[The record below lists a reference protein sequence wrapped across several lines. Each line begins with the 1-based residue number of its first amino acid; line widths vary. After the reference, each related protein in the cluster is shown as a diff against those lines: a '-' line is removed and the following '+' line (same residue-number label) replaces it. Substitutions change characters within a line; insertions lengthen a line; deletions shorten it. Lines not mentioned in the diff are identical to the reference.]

1 MRPRNGFS
9 DMDWDK
15 LKVFHAAAEAGSFT
29 HAGEQLGLSQSA
41 VSRQV
46 SALEQELSV
55 SLFHR
60 HARGLILTEQGDLL
74 FRTAHD
80 VFMQL
85 QAARAKLTDSRERPS
100 GELKVT
106 TTPGVGIH
114 WLIPRLGEFTQ
125 LYPDIRVQ
133 LMVTDEEL
141 DLSMREA
148 DVAIRVRKPTQPDL
162 IQRKLF
168 SIGYHAYCSPEYIKR
183 MGTPR
188 TLEDLDNHRLIVL
201 SDLHAPGASAE
212 PLLADRGRPQ
222 RQRSARSLFQGE
234 PRARSRACVPA
245 GPRRRSATGL
255 SGGGTARTCA
265 AVRGE
270 GFDPDRHLLRLSGR
284 AEVRGARASI
294 PRFHRE
300 QSATLVSERVIGCVL
315 RTSDMRAACL
325 LRMSRVGHSG
335 FQAERPKLRI
345 VPLLLQL

>member
-1 MRPRNGFS
+1 MARTRDGFT

-100 GELKVT
+100 GDLKIQ
-106 TTPGVGIH
+106 TPPALGIN
-114 WLIPRLGEFTQ
+114 WLIPRLGEFTA
-125 LYPDIRVQ
+125 LYPDIRITLIVS
-133 LMVTDEEL
+133 DEDL

-148 DVAIRVRKPTQPDL
+148 DVAIRTRKPTQPDL

-168 SIGYHAYCSPEYIKR
+168 SIGFHAYCSPEYIKR
-183 MGTPR
+183 FGTPR
-188 TLEDLDNHRLIVL
+188 TLDELDAHRIIMLKRFTG
-201 SDLHAPGASAE
+201 SGASCE
-212 PLLADRGRPQ
+212 PQLADRCRPQ
-222 RQRSARSLFQGE
+222 RLRAPRGPTSRSTTSSGWCG
-234 PRARSRACVPA
+234 RASRVSASRRCPTIWSRKIIGWCSCSAKPIRSRST
-245 GPRRRSATGL
+245 RIL
-255 SGGGTARTCA
+255 
-265 AVRGE
+265 
-270 GFDPDRHLLRLSGR
+270 
-284 AEVRGARASI
+284 SI
-294 PRFHRE
+294 PK
-300 QSATLVSERVIGCVL
+300 S
-315 RTSDMRAACL
+315 
-325 LRMSRVGHSG
+325 
-335 FQAERPKLRI
+335 
-345 VPLLLQL
+345 

>member
-1 MRPRNGFS
+1 MARSHDGLT

-106 TTPGVGIH
+106 TSPGLGIN
-114 WLIPRLGEFTQ
+114 WLIPRLTEFTS
-125 LYPDIRVQ
+125 LYPEIR
-133 LMVTDEEL
+133 LALTLTDEEL

-148 DVAIRVRKPTQPDL
+148 DVALRTRKPTQPDL

-168 SIGYHAYCSPEYIKR
+168 SIGFHAYCSPDYAKKF
-183 MGTPR
+183 GTPR

-201 SDLHAPGASAE
+201 NAQNVPPHLQNRNWLIEA
-212 PLLADRGRPQ
+212 GRN
-222 RQRSARSLFQGE
+222 G
-234 PRARSRACVPA
+234 A
-245 GPRRRSATGL
+245 GPREPFFKVNNVLGL
-255 SGGGTARTCA
+255 VRACQQGIGIA
-265 AVRGE
+265 AL
-270 GFDPDRHLLRLSGR
+270 PDYLIDETNR
-284 AEVRGARASI
+284 
-294 PRFHRE
+294 
-300 QSATLVSERVIGCVL
+300 
-315 RTSDMRAACL
+315 
-325 LRMSRVGHSG
+325 
-335 FQAERPKLRI
+335 
-345 VPLLLQL
+345 LLQLFGEDDSIQLDAYFVYPEELKSVARVQVFRDFIVSKAQRWPS

>member
-1 MRPRNGFS
+1 MARTRDRFT

-100 GELKVT
+100 GDLKIN
-106 TTPGVGIH
+106 TTPGVGIN
-114 WLIPRLGEFTQ
+114 WLIPRLGEFTA
-125 LYPDIRVQ
+125 LYPEIRIQ
-133 LMVTDEEL
+133 LIVNDEEL

-148 DVAIRVRKPTQPDL
+148 DVAIRTRKPTQPDL

-168 SIGYHAYCSPEYIKR
+168 AMGFHAYCSPEYIKR
-183 MGTPR
+183 FGTPR
-188 TLEDLDNHRLIVL
+188 TLDELDAHRIITL
-201 SDLHAPGASAE
+201 SDHQVAPHLQNRNWLIEA
-212 PLLADRGRPQ
+212 GRNG
-222 RQRSARSLFQGE
+222 SG
-234 PRARSRACVPA
+234 PREAYFKVNNILGLVRACQQ
-245 GPRRRSATGL
+245 GL
-255 SGGGTARTCA
+255 GIAALPDYLVEENNRLVQLFGESDSIQLDTYFVYPEELKSVAR
-265 AVRGE
+265 VQVFRD
-270 GFDPDRHLLRLSGR
+270 F
-284 AEVRGARASI
+284 V
-294 PRFHRE
+294 
-300 QSATLVSERVIGCVL
+300 VSKAQRWP
-315 RTSDMRAACL
+315 S
-325 LRMSRVGHSG
+325 
-335 FQAERPKLRI
+335 
-345 VPLLLQL
+345 

>member
-1 MRPRNGFS
+1 MARSHDGLT

-100 GELKVT
+100 GDLKVT
-106 TTPGVGIH
+106 TTPGLGIN
-114 WLIPRLGEFTQ
+114 WLIPRLGEFTT
-125 LYPDIRVQ
+125 LYPEIRISM
-133 LMVTDEEL
+133 LVTDEEL

-148 DVAIRVRKPTQPDL
+148 DVAIRTRKPTQPDL

-168 SIGYHAYCSPEYIKR
+168 SLGFHAYCSPEYAKR
-183 MGTPR
+183 FGTPR
-188 TLEDLDNHRLIVL
+188 TLDELDDHQLILLTDINVPPHLQNRNWLVEAGRNGSGPREPFFKVNNVL
-201 SDLHAPGASAE
+201 GLV
-212 PLLADRGRPQ
+212 
-222 RQRSARSLFQGE
+222 
-234 PRARSRACVPA
+234 RACQQ
-245 GPRRRSATGL
+245 GL
-255 SGGGTARTCA
+255 GIAALPDYLVEENSRLVQLFGEADSIQLDTYLVYPEELKTVAR
-265 AVRGE
+265 VQVFRD
-270 GFDPDRHLLRLSGR
+270 F
-284 AEVRGARASI
+284 I
-294 PRFHRE
+294 
-300 QSATLVSERVIGCVL
+300 VSKAQRWP
-315 RTSDMRAACL
+315 S
-325 LRMSRVGHSG
+325 
-335 FQAERPKLRI
+335 
-345 VPLLLQL
+345 